1 MNSIK
6 ATART
11 TGLLYLIMFITAPL
25 SILLVSANL
34 IVPGD
39 AATTANNIMASEGIF
54 RLGIAGHLV
63 VLLLDLGI
71 SVLLY
76 VILKP
81 VNKTLALIAMVS
93 RLVMTAM
100 RGINLLNYFIVLQL
114 LNGAGF
120 LSVFDT
126 NQINALV
133 MVFLNAFDKGFSLDL
148 VFFSLHLF
156 FVGYLVYKSGFF
168 PKILGILLLIAFAG
182 YFTDSLTGI
191 LFPDF
196 KQMVSSIV
204 MIPNTLAELAFTLW
218 LLIKGVNVEKWE
230 KHVKESIKA

>member
-1 MNSIK
+1 
-6 ATART
+6 
-11 TGLLYLIMFITAPL
+11 
-25 SILLVSANL
+25 
-34 IVPGD
+34 
-39 AATTANNIMASEGIF
+39 MASEGIF

-76 VILKP
+76 IILKP
-81 VNKTLALIAMVS
+81 VNKTLALLAMVS

-114 LNGAGF
+114 LSGSSF

-126 NQINALV
+126 NQLNALV
-133 MVFLNAFDKGFSLDL
+133 MVFLNAFDSGFSLDL
-148 VFFSLHLF
+148 VFFALHLF
-156 FVGYLVYKSGFF
+156 FVGYLVFKSGFF

-182 YFTDSLTGI
+182 YLIDSFTGI
-191 LFPDF
+191 LFPDY

-204 MIPNTLAELAFTLW
+204 MIPNTLAELAFTIW

-230 KHVKESIKA
+230 KRVHEAK

>member
-6 ATART
+6 RIART
-11 TGLLYLIMFITAPL
+11 TGFLYLIMFITAPL
-25 SILLVSANL
+25 SILLVSSNL

-39 AATTANNIMASEGIF
+39 ATATATNIMASEGIF
-54 RLGIAGHLV
+54 RLGIAGNMV

-114 LNGAGF
+114 LNGADF

-126 NQINALV
+126 DQINALV
-133 MVFLNAFDKGFSLDL
+133 MVFLNAFNMGFSLDL

-156 FVGYLVYKSGFF
+156 FVGYLVLKSGFF

-182 YFTDSLTGI
+182 YLTDSFTGI
-191 LFPDF
+191 LFPDY

-204 MIPNTLAELAFTLW
+204 MIPNTLAELAFMLW
-218 LLIKGVNVEKWE
+218 LLIKGINVEKWE
-230 KHVKESIKA
+230 KRVQEAV

>member
-6 ATART
+6 RIART
-11 TGLLYLIMFITAPL
+11 TGFLYLIMFITAPL
-25 SILLVSANL
+25 SILLVSSNL

-39 AATTANNIMASEGIF
+39 ATATATNIMASEGIF
-54 RLGIAGHLV
+54 RLGIAGNMV

-114 LNGAGF
+114 LNGTDF
-120 LSVFDT
+120 LSVFDMD
-126 NQINALV
+126 QINALV
-133 MVFLNAFDKGFSLDL
+133 MVFLNAFNMGFSLDL

-156 FVGYLVYKSGFF
+156 FVGYLVLKSGFF

-182 YFTDSLTGI
+182 YLTDSFTGI
-191 LFPDF
+191 LFPDY

-204 MIPNTLAELAFTLW
+204 MIPNTLAELAFMLW
-218 LLIKGVNVEKWE
+218 LLIKGINVEKWE
-230 KHVKESIKA
+230 KRVQEAV

>member
-6 ATART
+6 KTART

-25 SILLVSANL
+25 SILLVSSNL

-39 AATTANNIMASEGIF
+39 ATATANNIMASEGIF

-76 VILKP
+76 IILKP
-81 VNKTLALIAMVS
+81 VNKTLALLAMVS

-114 LNGAGF
+114 LSGSSF

-126 NQINALV
+126 NQLNALV
-133 MVFLNAFDKGFSLDL
+133 MVFLNAFDSGFSLDL
-148 VFFSLHLF
+148 VFFALHLF
-156 FVGYLVYKSGFF
+156 FVGYLVFKSGFF

-182 YFTDSLTGI
+182 YLIDSFTGI
-191 LFPDF
+191 LFPDY

-204 MIPNTLAELAFTLW
+204 MIPNTLAELAFTIW

-230 KHVKESIKA
+230 KRVHEAK